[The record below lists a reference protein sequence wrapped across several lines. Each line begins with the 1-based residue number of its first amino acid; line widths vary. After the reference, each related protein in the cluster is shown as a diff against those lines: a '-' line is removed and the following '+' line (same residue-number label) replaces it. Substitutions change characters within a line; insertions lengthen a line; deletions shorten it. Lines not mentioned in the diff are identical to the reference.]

1 MITDDNKSKEQLIKE
16 LGELRRTLQTIEGNF
31 SDYRSKSEIQ
41 LDQHKEDARLAKQS
55 NNILLSNMS
64 HDIRV
69 PMNGI
74 TGMIEVLQQT
84 DVSEEQREYLEII
97 NNSAHNLLT
106 IIDDILDFSKLG
118 TGEIEL
124 FPNDFQLNREVD
136 YVHSIQIMKAQGK
149 GIELSTTVN
158 EDVPQAL
165 VGDAY
170 RLKQLL
176 NNLVNNAIKYTK
188 EGHVRIEVSKIKH
201 EENAVLLRF
210 SITDTG
216 IGIPEDSERILKQAL
231 NEESTLVGFN
241 YGGIGLGLS
250 ISKSLVKL
258 MGGEIGFETKHKD
271 GSQFWFTAS
280 FGIVKEKEKETQV
293 DSHIKKENK
302 ALSILL
308 VEDNVLN
315 QKFASATLRR
325 AGHTVDIAENG
336 KIALHKLETLD
347 YDLILMDVQ
356 MPVMDGIEATLN
368 IREQER
374 RDGKDPLRII
384 AVTAYA
390 LDRDRENCLNAGMD
404 DFLAK
409 PFKPNDLLNMIENL
423 NL

>member
-1 MITDDNKSKEQLIKE
+1 
-16 LGELRRTLQTIEGNF
+16 
-31 SDYRSKSEIQ
+31 
-41 LDQHKEDARLAKQS
+41 
-55 NNILLSNMS
+55 
-64 HDIRV
+64 
-69 PMNGI
+69 

-84 DVSEEQREYLEII
+84 ELSEEQYEYLEII
-97 NNSAHNLLT
+97 NNSANSLLT
-106 IIDDILDFSKLG
+106 VIDDILDFSKLG

-124 FPNDFQLNREVD
+124 YPSEFQLNREVD

-149 GIELSTTVN
+149 GISLNTIID

-165 VGDAY
+165 LGDAY
-170 RLKQLL
+170 RLKQVL

-188 EGHVRIEVSKIKH
+188 EGSVKIHISIDSINK
-201 EENAVLLRF
+201 EEALLRF
-210 SITDTG
+210 TIMDTG
-216 IGIPEDSERILKQAL
+216 IGIQPDSELLLKQVL
-231 NEESTLVGFN
+231 SEETSLTGFS

-250 ISKSLVKL
+250 ISKSLISL
-258 MGGEIGFETKHKD
+258 MGGEIGFNTKYKQ
-271 GSQFWFTAS
+271 GSQFWFTTK
-280 FGIVKEKEKETQV
+280 FKLVDDIEKEIEIKPTKKFETKT
-293 DSHIKKENK
+293 H
-302 ALSILL
+302 SILL

-325 AGHTVDIAENG
+325 EGHQVDIAENG
-336 KIALHKLETLD
+336 KIALQKLENKT

-374 RDGKDPLRII
+374 RDGKIPVRII

-409 PFKPNDLLNMIENL
+409 PFKPNDLIKMIENL